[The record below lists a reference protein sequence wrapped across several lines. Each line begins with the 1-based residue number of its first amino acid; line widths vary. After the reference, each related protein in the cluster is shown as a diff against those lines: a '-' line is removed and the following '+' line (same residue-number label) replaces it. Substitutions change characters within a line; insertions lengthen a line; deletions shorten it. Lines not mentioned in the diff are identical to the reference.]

1 MTTIPETNKK
11 VAKKISDDEIGS
23 VLSEF
28 ASAMLCKTSYP
39 ETERDR
45 IYRDILPKFVGYK
58 TLTEEEEK
66 DHLIKIL
73 YLFGLDT
80 QVPLWESVGNELGPL
95 AVDFSKG
102 LVREYDCKTP
112 SEKALAQI
120 VANAYVRVMEYSHT
134 MEQCRNIKE
143 ANDQV
148 SRHYSVMSKE
158 LDRANRQFITALTTL
173 KQMKAPSIEINV
185 TAKTAFV
192 AENQQFNVNKNNNEN
207 IDPK

>member
-1 MTTIPETNKK
+1 
-11 VAKKISDDEIGS
+11 
-23 VLSEF
+23 
-28 ASAMLCKTSYP
+28 
-39 ETERDR
+39 
-45 IYRDILPKFVGYK
+45 
-58 TLTEEEEK
+58 
-66 DHLIKIL
+66 
-73 YLFGLDT
+73 
-80 QVPLWESVGNELGPL
+80 
-95 AVDFSKG
+95 
-102 LVREYDCKTP
+102 
-112 SEKALAQI
+112 
-120 VANAYVRVMEYSHT
+120 